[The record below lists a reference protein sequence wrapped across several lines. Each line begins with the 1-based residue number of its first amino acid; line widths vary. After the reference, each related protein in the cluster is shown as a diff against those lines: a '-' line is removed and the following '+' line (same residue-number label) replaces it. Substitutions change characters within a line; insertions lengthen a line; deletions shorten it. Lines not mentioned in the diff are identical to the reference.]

1 MRIAIHQDV
10 SLVLHGPFDGI
21 SEIPSDLLHEIATK
35 GQRTRGQVNASSRK
49 FHDEEQIVGD
59 EPTFCPDFNR
69 GEVDGCEHI
78 PMRLDERLPS
88 CLALPI
94 WSWFDPMLFENVAD
108 GSIGNVIANVR
119 QRALDPVVSP
129 VQVFLGEAKDQI
141 DDDLPDS
148 WPADAFAIVAMI
160 PFLSHQRS
168 VPSQDRIRSD
178 DGRQFHQR
186 LSAKGLAL
194 DRQEPAMVVTQ
205 QKSLLPLSLHQ
216 RFDFGLIELDDLLL
230 FVMDPTRQRHDEE
243 LPRLK
248 DEIHATLDNRWCTRK
263 PSPCCPVQQM
273 STAGLD

>member
-1 MRIAIHQDV
+1 MRIVIHQDV
-10 SLVLHGPFDGI
+10 SLVLHEPVDGI
-21 SEIPSDLLHEIATK
+21 SEIPSDLLHEIVTK

-49 FHDEEQIVGD
+49 FHDEEQIVGY
-59 EPTFCPDFNR
+59 EPTFCPDFNG

-148 WPADAFAIVAMI
+148 WPADALALVAMI
-160 PFLSHQRS
+160 PFLATS
-168 VPSQDRIRSD
+168 VRCHRKIVSGVTMVVSSINAFLPRDLPLTAKSRRWSSLNRIR
-178 DGRQFHQR
+178 FF
-186 LSAKGLAL
+186 
-194 DRQEPAMVVTQ
+194 P
-205 QKSLLPLSLHQ
+205 
-216 RFDFGLIELDDLLL
+216 
-230 FVMDPTRQRHDEE
+230 
-243 LPRLK
+243 
-248 DEIHATLDNRWCTRK
+248 
-263 PSPCCPVQQM
+263 
-273 STAGLD
+273 